1 MNNIAI
7 SPYITLHA
15 LQIQNVK
22 RNVVKKVSINELNN
36 ETFYPEVP
44 NANIKELASTTNSDL
59 NTGSVPDNA
68 NATTEISK
76 LPEPASLDNNNIIG
90 SEIE

>member
-36 ETFYPEVP
+36 ETFYPDVQSTDTTEPASVT
-44 NANIKELASTTNSDL
+44 NININTN
-59 NTGSVPDNA
+59 SVPDNA
-68 NATTEISK
+68 TTEINK
-76 LPEPASLDNNNIIG
+76 LPEPTSLDNSIIG
-90 SEIE
+90 SEI